1 MPPLLL
7 LQDISLQRRVGCE
20 PGGCRFSTSSWRVP
34 ARAKDDPAFTRN
46 RPKDRRFPGAPKR
59 RPLSA
64 ICNPLAGRRP
74 FPVEV
79 AECCRVGFAADSP
92 LEEAGFELLVPRD
105 TCSDAGRFGR
115 SVLAPDPMSDGRT
128 DDSARNVVA
137 TARFVKARW
146 SVSSAA
152 IPARRPQV
160 VAPPDRMPR
169 PYRAVRRTRRDVR
182 QRASAPMG
190 ANGLQPTE
198 YGRGAVTEERGAFVP
213 QKP

>member
-1 MPPLLL
+1 M
-7 LQDISLQRRVGCE
+7 
-20 PGGCRFSTSSWRVP
+20 
-34 ARAKDDPAFTRN
+34 DPAGRG
-46 RPKDRRFPGAPKR
+46 RRF
-59 RPLSA
+59 
-64 ICNPLAGRRP
+64 
-74 FPVEV
+74 VD
-79 AECCRVGFAADSP
+79 DSP

-105 TCSDAGRFGR
+105 TCSDAGRFCR
-115 SVLAPDPMSDGRT
+115 SVLAPDQMDPMSDGRT

-169 PYRAVRRTRRDVR
+169 PYRAVRRSRRDVR

-198 YGRGAVTEERGAFVP
+198 YGRGPVTEER
-213 QKP
+213 